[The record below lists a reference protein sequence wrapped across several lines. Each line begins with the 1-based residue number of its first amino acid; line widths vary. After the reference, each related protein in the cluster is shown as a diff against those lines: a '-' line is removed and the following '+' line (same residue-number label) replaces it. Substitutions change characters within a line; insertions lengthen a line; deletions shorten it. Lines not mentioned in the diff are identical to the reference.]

1 MSEELHEECGVVAI
15 YHLPGKEPSPLCPTQ
30 GPNEVSRLI
39 PRMLLDLQN
48 RGQLSCGMTSYNRN
62 RDRLLNTYKGS
73 GTVPEVFHQNDPPK
87 YAPLMDSLVG
97 SAAIGHVRYAAID
110 EADPSYAHPFERRHI
125 KKNKWFSFAFNGQLA
140 NHRYLKEKLLK
151 SDENSCFARDTDGEI
166 LLHRLCGA
174 LKNSERDLLKV
185 CQSLTDELDG
195 AYTIVFLN
203 ALGELFVARDP
214 RGIKP
219 LCYAFDGSLF
229 ACASESVALFN
240 LGFDAKDIKD
250 VAPGEMISVTPT
262 DGVKIQQFATAPRTQ
277 FCFFEWVYFANA
289 ASVIDGTNVYMARK
303 RLGEELARKEKE
315 SAAIPYDDG
324 NTIVVPVPDSS
335 KAAADGMAYAL
346 GVPCVEGL
354 MRNRYSGRTFIEG
367 GETRQRKAQTKYTPI
382 PEVLE
387 GKRVFLV
394 DDSIVRS
401 TTMRILLQRIY
412 NIGHA
417 KEIHV
422 RISCPPIMAPCF
434 YGLDMSTY
442 SELFATKFMLEHYG
456 FEAECSVDLTT
467 RWLMT
472 PEIED
477 EMAKDIGCDSL
488 RFLHAQAIGKAIGI
502 PPFGLCRACF
512 NHEYPTEWGYA
523 LADEARKK
531 FIATLPQAEK

>member
-15 YHLPGKEPSPLCPTQ
+15 YHLPGKDPSPLCPTQ

-48 RGQLSCGMTSYNRN
+48 RGQLSCGMTSFNPNRS
-62 RDRLLNTYKGS
+62 RLLMTHKDS

-87 YAPLMDSLVG
+87 YAPLMNFLAG
-97 SAAIGHVRYAAID
+97 SAAIGHVRYAAIE
-110 EADPSYAHPFERRHI
+110 EADSSYAHPFERAHI

-140 NHRYLKEKLLK
+140 NYRRLKERLLEL
-151 SDENSCFARDTDGEI
+151 DENSCFARDTDSEAFM
-166 LLHRLCGA
+166 HYFCAA

-185 CQSLTDELDG
+185 CQSLTKELDG

-203 ALGELFVARDP
+203 ALGEMFVARDP

-250 VAPGEMISVTPT
+250 VKPGNMISVTP
-262 DGVKIQQFATAPRTQ
+262 DGLKVQEFHPSSRSA

-289 ASVIDGTNVYMARK
+289 ASVIDGTNVYLARK
-303 RLGEELARKEKE
+303 RLGEELARMEKE
-315 SAAIPYDDG
+315 SASIPYNDG

-412 NIGHA
+412 SIGHA

-442 SELFATKFMLEHYG
+442 SELFATKFMMKHYG
-456 FEAECSVDLTT
+456 LDGVKCSDDLTT
-467 RWLMT
+467 KWLMT
-472 PEIED
+472 PEIEA
-477 EMAKDIGCDSL
+477 EMANDIGCDSL
-488 RFLHAQAIGKAIGI
+488 RFLHAQAIAKAISI

-512 NHEYPTEWGYA
+512 NHEYPTEWGCK
-523 LADEARKK
+523 LADEARAK
-531 FIATLPQAEK
+531 FVATLTQAEK

>member
-1 MSEELHEECGVVAI
+1 MSEELQEECGVVAI
-15 YHLPGKEPSPLCPTQ
+15 YHLPTSKPSPLCPTQ

-48 RGQLSCGMTSYNRN
+48 RGQLSCGITSYNPSRS
-62 RDRLLNTYKGS
+62 RLLNTHKGS
-73 GTVPEVFHQNDPPK
+73 GTVPEVFHQNEPLK
-87 YAPLMDSLVG
+87 YAPLMNSLVG
-97 SAAIGHVRYAAID
+97 SAAIGHVRYAAIN

-125 KKNKWFSFAFNGQLA
+125 KKNKWFSFAFNGQIA
-140 NHRYLKEKLLK
+140 NYGFLKDELLK
-151 SDENSCFARDTDGEI
+151 KDENSCFARDTDAEL
-166 LLHRLCGA
+166 LLHRLCA
-174 LKNSERDLLKV
+174 AVKNSERDLLKV
-185 CQSLTDELDG
+185 CKTLTEELDG
-195 AYTIVFLN
+195 AYTLVFLN
-203 ALGELFVARDP
+203 ALGEMFVARDP

-250 VAPGEMISVTPT
+250 VKPGEMISVTPT
-262 DGVKIQQFATAPRTQ
+262 DGVKFYEFQRSYRSA

-289 ASVIDGTNVYMARK
+289 ASVIDGTNVYLARK
-303 RLGEELARKEKE
+303 RLGEELARMEKE
-315 SAAIPYDDG
+315 SGAVTLDKD
-324 NTIVVPVPDSS
+324 TIVVPVPDSS
-335 KAAADGMAYAL
+335 KAAADGLAYAL
-346 GVPCVEGL
+346 GVPCLEGL

-382 PEVLE
+382 PEVLA
-387 GKRVFLV
+387 GKRVILV

-412 NIGHA
+412 NIGRA

-442 SELFATKFMLEHYG
+442 AELFATKFMLKHYG
-456 FEAECSVDLTT
+456 FDAKCSDDLTT
-467 RWLMT
+467 RWVMT

-488 RFLHAQAIGKAIGI
+488 RFLHANAIAKAIGI
-502 PPFGLCRACF
+502 PPLGLCRACF
-512 NHEYPTEWGYA
+512 NHEYPTEWGCK
-523 LADEARKK
+523 LADEARER
-531 FIATLPQAEK
+531 FIATLPQVKQ